1 MLESIGQYGLGYHSP
16 TYREIR
22 EPLLERAVN
31 RTTELRKKHEEA
43 WKEYGCTLM
52 SDGWT
57 NTSHR
62 HLIRFLANSPAGTFF
77 VGSVDATSEMVDA
90 QMLADLLEKQ
100 VDKIGKEYVVQVVTD
115 NGVNFKAAGRI
126 LMGRIPHLF
135 WTPCVAHCLNLMLQD
150 IGEIKDFCTAI
161 NEAKIVCRFLYK
173 HDRLLDQTRQ
183 KLGADLVRPAV
194 TRFATSYLTL
204 ASMYKHK
211 NGLRNLFV
219 SDEWHAN
226 NLSTTFE
233 GKQAEN
239 IVLSMPFWTRV
250 ENCLRA
256 SQPLLIALR
265 IAGRDDTP
273 TAPEIMTAMDVAKS
287 SIKDA
292 LKENLDLLK
301 EVMVCYEK
309 RWENQME
316 Q

>member
-1 MLESIGQYGLGYHSP
+1 
-16 TYREIR
+16 
-22 EPLLERAVN
+22 
-31 RTTELRKKHEEA
+31 
-43 WKEYGCTLM
+43 
-52 SDGWT
+52 
-57 NTSHR
+57 
-62 HLIRFLANSPAGTFF
+62 
-77 VGSVDATSEMVDA
+77 
-90 QMLADLLEKQ
+90 MLADLLEKQ

-115 NGVNFKAAGRI
+115 NGVNFKGAGRI
-126 LMGRIPHLF
+126 LMERIPHLF
-135 WTPCVAHCLNLMLQD
+135 WTPCAAHCLNLMLQD

-161 NEAKIVCRFLYK
+161 NEAKKVCRFLYK

-204 ASMYKHK
+204 ASMYMHE

-239 IVLSMPFWTRV
+239 IILSTPFWTRV

-273 TAPEIMTAMDVAKS
+273 VAPEIMAAMDVAKS

-292 LKENLDLLK
+292 LKENPDLLK

-309 RWENQME
+309 RWEN
-316 Q
+316 